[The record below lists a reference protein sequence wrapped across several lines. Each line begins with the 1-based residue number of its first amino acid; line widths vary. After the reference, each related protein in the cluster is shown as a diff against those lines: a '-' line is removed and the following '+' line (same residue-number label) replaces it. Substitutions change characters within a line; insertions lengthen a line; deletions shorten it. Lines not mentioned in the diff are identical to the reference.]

1 MPAGGPA
8 CSHEGS
14 HARDFRQKQRSLDES
29 YVEAISLQSLFPR
42 LLVATAESVTN
53 RHDLYER
60 KAAVQKSFP
69 MQERNINDLGRWE

>member
-1 MPAGGPA
+1 
-8 CSHEGS
+8 
-14 HARDFRQKQRSLDES
+14 
-29 YVEAISLQSLFPR
+29 